1 MVLWKNLINFYQ
13 LKIEKNVEGLRLYY
27 NQIESCVPNLNTLGV
42 ETNAH
47 DSLVIGLLLLTGKHP
62 DDLRLRIARKLD
74 NNVLELSKL

>member
-1 MVLWKNLINFYQ
+1 MKKFDKFLSAENWKNA
-13 LKIEKNVEGLRLYY
+13 KGLRLYY

-42 ETNAH
+42 ETKAH

-74 NNVLELSKL
+74 NNVWELSKL

>member
-1 MVLWKNLINFYQ
+1 MKKFDKFLSAENW
-13 LKIEKNVEGLRLYY
+13 KNVEGLRLYY

>member
-1 MVLWKNLINFYQ
+1 MKKFDKFLSAENW
-13 LKIEKNVEGLRLYY
+13 KNVEDLRLYY

-74 NNVLELSKL
+74 NNVWELSKL